1 MKKECKTLIDEF
13 KYQLQE
19 VRIMAEQLDEMSLS
33 EEDEEIWSLSIEES
47 KRFRLFK
54 EIRMLE
60 HFSRKKN
67 QWICKE
73 FCDKL
78 FELFE
83 QYPTEHATIRRAL
96 KISYST
102 YFRLIKE
109 FKGEDYDQ
117 RAKRRYERSMKA
129 LSKTDKNLVWLIV
142 RPPTNPLTLNEI

>member
-1 MKKECKTLIDEF
+1 
-13 KYQLQE
+13 
-19 VRIMAEQLDEMSLS
+19 
-33 EEDEEIWSLSIEES
+33 
-47 KRFRLFK
+47 
-54 EIRMLE
+54 MLE

-67 QWICKE
+67 KWIRKE

-83 QYPTEHATIRRAL
+83 QYPTEHAAIRREL

-109 FKGEDYDQ
+109 FKGEGFDH
-117 RAKRRYERSMKA
+117 RAKKRYERSMKA

-142 RPPTNPLTLNEI
+142 RPSTNPLTLN